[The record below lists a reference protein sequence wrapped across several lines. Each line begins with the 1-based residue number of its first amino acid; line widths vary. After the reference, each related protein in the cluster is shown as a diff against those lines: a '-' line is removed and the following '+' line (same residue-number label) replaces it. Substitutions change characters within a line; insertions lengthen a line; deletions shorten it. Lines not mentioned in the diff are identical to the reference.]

1 LGLLVGPPDWAS
13 GLGLLVG
20 PPGWASGLGLLV
32 GLWARVLDV
41 FLLICQEEII
51 LEIENIYCIF
61 GFSNIFYDNLSSMNI

>member
-1 LGLLVGPPDWAS
+1 
-13 GLGLLVG
+13 LGLLVG

-51 LEIENIYCIF
+51 LEIENIYRIF